1 MPHTPMRS
9 DARRRRTTIIGV
21 ACELYR
27 TADPDTVTHDM
38 VADYANVGVATVYRN
53 FPDRASLQLACAIY
67 LMDQLLELQ
76 AEIIADFPA
85 DPQAA
90 WEDFLYSLVDYG
102 VATLLPALAPD
113 NLDDLPDEVKTLR
126 ARATEQTE
134 EIIRLAREASL
145 IRPGIDGPQVIAG
158 LCIVARPAPPA
169 VESLS
174 PDINAQLV
182 DMLIDALR

>member
-9 DARRRRTTIIGV
+9 DARKRRTTIIGI

-27 TADPDTVTHDM
+27 TTEPDAVTHDM
-38 VADYANVGVATVYRN
+38 VAEYADVGVATVYRN
-53 FPDRASLQLACAIY
+53 FPDRASLRLACATH

-76 AEIIADFPA
+76 TDIIADFPA

-90 WEDFLYSLVDYG
+90 WEDFVYTLVDFG

-126 ARATEQTE
+126 TQATAQSE
-134 EIIRLAREASL
+134 EILRLASDAGL
-145 IRPGIDGPQVIAG
+145 IRPGIRPEQLIAG
-158 LCIVARPAPPA
+158 LCVVARPAPPA

-174 PDINAQLV
+174 PDINSQLV